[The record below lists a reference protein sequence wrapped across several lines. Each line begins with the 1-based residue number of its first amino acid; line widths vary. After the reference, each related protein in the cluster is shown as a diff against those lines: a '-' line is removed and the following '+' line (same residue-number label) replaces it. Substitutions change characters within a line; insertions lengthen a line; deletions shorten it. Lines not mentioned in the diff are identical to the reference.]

1 MSATV
6 PPPAEHAVAATVVVC
21 AYTEKRWDDLVAGVA
36 AAREQ
41 GPAEVLVV
49 IDHAPSLLERAGAL
63 VSATGVPVRVV
74 PNGRARGLSGARN
87 TGVELSRSDVVVF
100 LDDDACPAPGWL
112 DALLAPYAEP
122 AVVAV
127 GGAADPV
134 WPDASGRPAH
144 LPRELDWVVGCS
156 YTGQPE
162 QTADVRNLMGC
173 SMSFRRDVLLAVGG
187 FDEEAGRVGTIPV
200 GCEETD
206 ACIRTHQ
213 RVPGSRIVLVPASRV
228 HHRVS
233 PDRTAWAYL
242 RSRCRAEGRSKAAM
256 AGRVGA
262 GDATSVER
270 DYVRRVLPVGVAREL
285 GRALRGDLRGLS
297 GALGI
302 VLALLWTTS
311 GYAQGRLGLGGG
323 ATAEAAA
330 ARDAAPPTDDL
341 GAVAS

>member
-1 MSATV
+1 MSTTV
-6 PPPAEHAVAATVVVC
+6 PTPADRVPATVVVC
-21 AYTEKRWDDLVAGVA
+21 AYTERRWDDLAAGVA

-49 IDHAPSLLERAGAL
+49 IDHAPSLLERASVLA
-63 VSATGVPVRVV
+63 STSGVPVRVV
-74 PNGRARGLSGARN
+74 PNTRARGLSGARN
-87 TGVELSRSDVVVF
+87 TGVDLTRTEVVVF

-112 DALLAPYAEP
+112 DGLLAPYAEA

-162 QTADVRNLMGC
+162 ATADVRNLMGC
-173 SMSFRRDVLLAVGG
+173 SMSFRRDVLVAVGG
-187 FDEEAGRVGTIPV
+187 FDEQAGRVGAIPV

-213 RVPGSRIVLVPASRV
+213 QVPGSRIVLVPASRV

-233 PDRTAWAYL
+233 PDRTAWSYL

-262 GDATSVER
+262 ADATSVER

-285 GRALRGDLRGLS
+285 GRALRGDRRGLS

-311 GYAQGRLGLGGG
+311 GYVQGRLGLGGG

-330 ARDAAPPTDDL
+330 ARDVVTPAVDR